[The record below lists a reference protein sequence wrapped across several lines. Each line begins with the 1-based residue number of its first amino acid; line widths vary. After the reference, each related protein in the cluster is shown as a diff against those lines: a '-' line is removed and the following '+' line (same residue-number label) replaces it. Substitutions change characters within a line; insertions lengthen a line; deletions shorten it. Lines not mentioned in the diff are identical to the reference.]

1 MVCVRTNQ
9 HGVAQRLAFMVDG
22 VALGLALIGL
32 RLEQEAHFEHAH
44 AHAVSRVWTV
54 LSSLVSR
61 RRRALVFFVNV
72 ACVAVLR
79 DALGCCCR
87 FLERGKRC
95 NVFNT

>member
-54 LSSLVSR
+54 LSSLVAQLAPRSTSR
-61 RRRALVFFVNV
+61 VRSFFVNV
-72 ACVAVLR
+72 AC
-79 DALGCCCR
+79 CR
-87 FLERGKRC
+87 SS
-95 NVFNT
+95 